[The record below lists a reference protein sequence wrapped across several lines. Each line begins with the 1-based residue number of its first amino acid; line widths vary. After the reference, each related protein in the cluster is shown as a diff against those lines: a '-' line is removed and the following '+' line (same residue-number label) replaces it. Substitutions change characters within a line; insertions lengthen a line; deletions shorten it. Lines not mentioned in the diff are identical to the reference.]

1 LCACARLIHVTTDS
15 RFTRSVTIFS
25 LKSGRLVIYDL
36 GGICLIIHTTASVVK
51 MNPRTGDVYFSNKKK
66 GTIGLKPLQ
75 RFVNGGKKETN
86 IVGR

>member
-1 LCACARLIHVTTDS
+1 
-15 RFTRSVTIFS
+15 
-25 LKSGRLVIYDL
+25 
-36 GGICLIIHTTASVVK
+36 LIIHTTASVVK